1 MAYVKFAR
9 AWVLTG
15 IDTDDTSLVLRQ
27 GHGAHFDDGN
37 PTNTFYAVI
46 WDTSY
51 YSSPEEAYE
60 NSAAEVVSAVY
71 TSGSDTL
78 TITRAQ
84 DGTTA
89 RSFNSSG
96 HTYEIYMTLTAA
108 QTNALLALL

>member
-9 AWVLTG
+9 GLVLTG
-15 IDTDDTSLVLRQ
+15 VDTDDTSLVLRQ
-27 GHGAHFDDGN
+27 GHGAHFDDGEA
-37 PTNTFYAVI
+37 TNTFNAVI
-46 WDTSY
+46 WDTY
-51 YSSPEEAYE
+51 YGSPEEAYE

-71 TSGSDTL
+71 TADSDTL